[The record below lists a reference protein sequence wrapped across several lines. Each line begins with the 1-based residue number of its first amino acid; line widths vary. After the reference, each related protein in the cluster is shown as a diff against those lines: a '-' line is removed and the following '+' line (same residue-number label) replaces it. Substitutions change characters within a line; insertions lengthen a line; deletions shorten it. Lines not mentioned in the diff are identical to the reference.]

1 VHDHLESQ
9 PVDALAT
16 TFTGATAAVLCGLL
30 LSGCGDGGR
39 GDPLVF
45 AVGGAPAEL
54 AVWEQFVAEFQD
66 RTGIEV
72 EIARQPA
79 NTGQRRQEL
88 IVALDSGQRNPD
100 VFLMDVA
107 WVGLF
112 AAAGWLEPL
121 TGVDR
126 TPFFPGIL
134 DTVDVRDGEL
144 LALPVY
150 VDGGVLY
157 YRRDLLEEYG
167 IAAPPETLDQL
178 RRTARRV
185 EDRQRPRRPDFYGF
199 VWQGAQYEGLVCVF
213 LELAGA
219 EGGFTRRDGRLLVDT
234 EANVRALRAMRE
246 MIADG
251 ISPPSTFTEM
261 REEQARTWFQ
271 QGNALY
277 ERNWPYAWALHQGS
291 DSPVRGLVGVTA
303 VPALN
308 ADDRVSTL
316 GGWHAAVSIHS
327 DRKADARR
335 LVEFITSYE
344 IQKRMVTTLGWNP
357 GRRDLY
363 DDPDVLALAPQL
375 AELAPIFRHARP
387 RPVEPYYPQLSR
399 ILQRRLN
406 AALAGSIA
414 PENALAAAQREI
426 DALLARYAPPDAAP
440 APRPGRRPTGG
451 AAQ

>member
-1 VHDHLESQ
+1 
-9 PVDALAT
+9 
-16 TFTGATAAVLCGLL
+16 
-30 LSGCGDGGR
+30 
-39 GDPLVF
+39 VF
-45 AVGGAPAEL
+45 SVGGAPAEL
-54 AVWEQFVAEFQD
+54 AVWEQFVADFED

-72 EIARQPA
+72 EIARQPSD
-79 NTGQRRQEL
+79 TTQRRQGL

-126 TPFFPGIL
+126 TPFFPGIVE
-134 DTVDVRDGEL
+134 TVDVHDGAL

-157 YRRDLLEEYG
+157 YRRDLLEQYG
-167 IAAPPETLDQL
+167 VDGPPQTLAQL
-178 RRTARRV
+178 RRTALRV
-185 EDRQRPRRPDFYGF
+185 QAGERPQRPDFYGF

-234 EANVRALRAMRE
+234 EANLRALRAMCA
-246 MIADG
+246 MIWDDR

-261 REEQARTWFQ
+261 REEQVRTWFQ

-277 ERNWPYAWALHQGS
+277 ERNWPYAWSLHQAS
-291 DSPVRGLVGVTA
+291 DSPVRGAVGVTA
-303 VPALN
+303 VPALR

-316 GGWHAAVSIHS
+316 GGWHAAISVHS

-335 LVEFITSYE
+335 FIEFITSYE
-344 IQKRMVTTLGWNP
+344 LQKRMVTALGWNP

-363 DDPDVLALAPQL
+363 NDPEVLASAPHF
-375 AELAPIFRHARP
+375 AELARVFQHARP
-387 RPVEPYYPQLSR
+387 RPVEPYYPQLSQ

-414 PENALAAAQREI
+414 PVDALAEAQREI
-426 DALLARYAPPDAAP
+426 DALVERYAPPS
-440 APRPGRRPTGG
+440 
-451 AAQ
+451 AAQPGHDRRGAG